1 MLKLYSKKKKE
12 KDLTLA
18 DTEPSKHGILK
29 RRLAVDNPYVQKKG
43 NWVTPAPK
51 LWAPLFWLVE
61 TTRNFGHDVI
71 PDMQHQWLHL
81 IVLAKTNIRW
91 LQFVD
96 SPFLPKIDQLT

>member
-43 NWVTPAPK
+43 N
-51 LWAPLFWLVE
+51 
-61 TTRNFGHDVI
+61 
-71 PDMQHQWLHL
+71 
-81 IVLAKTNIRW
+81 
-91 LQFVD
+91 
-96 SPFLPKIDQLT
+96 